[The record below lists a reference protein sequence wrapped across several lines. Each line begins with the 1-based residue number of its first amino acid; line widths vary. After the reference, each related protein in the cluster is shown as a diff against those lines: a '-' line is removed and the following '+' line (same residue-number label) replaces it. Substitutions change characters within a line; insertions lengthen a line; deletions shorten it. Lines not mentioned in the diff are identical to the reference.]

1 MPGDSEPPLRCS
13 LKALFNSV
21 FAMGGIWP
29 PSKGWGDAVLCSII
43 GAETGVGRVVQVA
56 LVDADLGVV
65 RSGIDELGV

>member
-1 MPGDSEPPLRCS
+1 
-13 LKALFNSV
+13 
-21 FAMGGIWP
+21 MGGIWP